1 MGTRGSWCS
10 VTLST
15 SVMLKIVDLDS
26 LVEMLLLRAWGSFN
40 DIREDWLEIPSLMC
54 QVDLS
59 LQGSSPTTSG
69 EGGLLKG
76 LMDLSDSAILS
87 GCLLSRGSFIG
98 SVAGT
103 FGTVSSRC

>member
-1 MGTRGSWCS
+1 
-10 VTLST
+10 
-15 SVMLKIVDLDS
+15 MLNTVDLDVLEVWPLS

-40 DIREDWLEIPSLMC
+40 DIREDWLEIPSLMF

-69 EGGLLKG
+69 EGGL
-76 LMDLSDSAILS
+76 SDSAIS
-87 GCLLSRGSFIG
+87 SVGLLSRGPFASM
-98 SVAGT
+98 VAET